1 MLMTTNVETS
11 EHLALRETGLVFLRT
26 LGGPHVSFICHI
38 ALGLNL
44 VYTLNHSDLNCLGG
58 NKERLGSR

>member
-1 MLMTTNVETS
+1 MLMTTNIETS
-11 EHLALRETGLVFLRT
+11 EHLALRGTGLIFLMT
-26 LGGPHVSFICHI
+26 LGGPYVSFIR

-58 NKERLGSR
+58 NK